1 MCYLYSAKNLVRLQ
15 LWVLSTFIVITYTK
29 WQRELLTARSRL
41 SSLKLISKA
50 VIYFNYDYLSV
61 EPAAHGAH
69 SPFTMTGKWTRQADS
84 QRKRERTRKKDGPWQ
99 LSGNLLFYIFLQ
111 LLCSFSLS
119 LSVTLCLSLFCPWF
133 VQNCCAFN
141 YCDYCGNSLQFS
153 IVATTP
159 RLATPSQAMQQKEKK
174 TIPFKMNCL
183 DKLASISV
191 CLAVCM
197 YREYICT

>member
-61 EPAAHGAH
+61 EPAAHRAH
-69 SPFTMTGKWTRQADS
+69 SPFTMTGKWTRQADN
-84 QRKRERTRKKDGPWQ
+84 QWKRERTRKKDGPWQ

-119 LSVTLCLSLFCPWF
+119 RSLSLFFAHDLCRT
-133 VQNCCAFN
+133 AA
-141 YCDYCGNSLQFS
+141 LLIIAI
-153 IVATTP
+153 IVATVYSFQLWQQRLDSP
-159 RLATPSQAMQQKEKK
+159 RHAKPSYAAKRK
-174 TIPFKMNCL
+174 NN
-183 DKLASISV
+183 SV
-191 CLAVCM
+191 QNELLG
-197 YREYICT
+197 

>member
-1 MCYLYSAKNLVRLQ
+1 MAEGASHR
-15 LWVLSTFIVITYTK
+15 
-29 WQRELLTARSRL
+29 ARSRL

-61 EPAAHGAH
+61 EPAAHRAH

-84 QRKRERTRKKDGPWQ
+84 QRKRGREVERKEERRSMAAVGQ
-99 LSGNLLFYIFLQ
+99 LIVLHFPPITVQ
-111 LLCSFSLS
+111 LFSLP
-119 LSVTLCLSLFCPWF
+119 LTLFLSLFCPWF

-159 RLATPSQAMQQKEKK
+159 RLATPSQAKPCSKK
-174 TIPFKMNCL
+174 KKQFSSKWI
-183 DKLASISV
+183 AWIS
-191 CLAVCM
+191 
-197 YREYICT
+197 